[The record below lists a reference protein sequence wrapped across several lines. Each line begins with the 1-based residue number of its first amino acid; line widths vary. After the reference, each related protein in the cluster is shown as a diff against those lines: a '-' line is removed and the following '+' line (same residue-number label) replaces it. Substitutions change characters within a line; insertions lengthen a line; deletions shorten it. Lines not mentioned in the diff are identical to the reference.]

1 VAAAATIAPPHHLE
15 VPVGAEQVVVETT
28 PTELLEQV
36 SLIQVAVAVGVTPQP
51 NKVDLVS

>member
-1 VAAAATIAPPHHLE
+1 M
-15 VPVGAEQVVVETT
+15 GAEQVVVETT